1 MTDNR
6 TQVFDVAMKN
16 ARLRRPTVHDGRR
29 PRTEIGSSTAHPSDL
44 PVAPSAKQSS
54 EGVGATTE

>member
-16 ARLRRPTVHDGRR
+16 ATVHDGRR